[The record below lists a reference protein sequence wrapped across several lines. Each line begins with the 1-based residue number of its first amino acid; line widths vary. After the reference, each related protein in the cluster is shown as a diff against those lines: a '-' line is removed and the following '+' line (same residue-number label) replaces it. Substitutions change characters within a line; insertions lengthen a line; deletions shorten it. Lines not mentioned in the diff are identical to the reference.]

1 MSLVAPRRIPPPLP
15 RATALL
21 AAGLVA
27 LLPLVVVPAA
37 VDSFVAPKWA
47 ALPIGGGALFLLSL
61 LAACQRQPLT
71 LKLTPINGL
80 LAATLL
86 WSALSVLW
94 AEAPALAW
102 EEVRRLGLVLGVL
115 VLVQSIVGERR
126 DRFLRIVA
134 WFRVATSA
142 VAAWALLADTRH
154 AFGGGTAVTSVLGD
168 WRDAIGTASM
178 GNSGHVGDIL
188 ALGFLAWVGAFLLAR
203 RGIERGIAIASL
215 ALHAAGLIVAWSVHS
230 NLSLIIGSIVAVALL
245 AKRPAVFALRRR
257 AAAWAGLAAAFALV
271 VAFFVIDHPAN
282 PHGSAVWAER
292 PEQRGGIFAQAFSS
306 ARWQEGGSTRVAIWL
321 TTLQAIQDAP
331 WLGHGAGNFQ
341 YVYPATVSELVLRD
355 PDLAVWSGRWT
366 NAAHNDI
373 LQRWSEL
380 GVPGLFLTIAAV
392 AVAFWRA
399 GTRIRRTTAG
409 NATVLALCAGALA
422 AQLVQMQMSFPLEL
436 PVSSLVFALLLAAPD
451 MLGPRGAE
459 AEERLLMPINRE
471 IGPLKVRVALEN
483 MQVPRELGFTVTG
496 PAWSMAAAAAI
507 GAAVLALGAWR
518 GVQWI
523 RADIA
528 YRSAR
533 EPRLA
538 MQRMDPRSAQ
548 ARALAAQFERNA
560 RRTLALWPAH
570 VDCRSALSDHLVNE
584 GRWAEAL
591 PEIERTA
598 ERLNSIEVPLRRARA
613 LEGLGRPQEAVPYL
627 QEAQR
632 RRPDLAR

>member
-1 MSLVAPRRIPPPLP
+1 
-15 RATALL
+15 
-21 AAGLVA
+21 VA
-27 LLPLVVVPAA
+27 LLPLAVVPAA

-47 ALPIGGGALFLLSL
+47 ALAIGGGALFLLSV

-71 LKLTPINGL
+71 LKLTPVNGL

-86 WSALSVLW
+86 WSTLSVLW
-94 AEAPALAW
+94 AEAPALVW

-126 DRFLRIVA
+126 DRFLRIAA
-134 WFRVATSA
+134 WFRVSTCAI
-142 VAAWALLADTRH
+142 AAWALVADARH
-154 AFGGGTAVTSVLGD
+154 AFGGGTPVSAVLGD

-203 RGIERGIAIASL
+203 RVMDRGIAIAAL

-230 NLSLIIGSIVAVALL
+230 NLSLIVGSAVAVALL

-257 AAAWAGLAAAFALV
+257 IAAWGGLALAFALV
-271 VAFFVIDHPAN
+271 IAFFVVDHPAN
-282 PHGSAVWAER
+282 PHGSAVWAEGTG
-292 PEQRGGIFAQAFSS
+292 QRGGIFAQAFSS
-306 ARWQEGGSTRVAIWL
+306 ARWREGGSTRLAIWL
-321 TTLQAIQDAP
+321 TTLQAIHDAP

-373 LQRWSEL
+373 LQRWCEL

-422 AQLVQMQMSFPLEL
+422 AQTVQMQMSFPLEL
-436 PVSSLVFALLLAAPD
+436 PVSSLVFVLLLAAPD

-483 MQVPRELGFTVTG
+483 MQIPRELGVTVTG
-496 PAWSMAAAAAI
+496 PAWSIAAAAAI
-507 GAAVLALGAWR
+507 GAVVLAPGAWR

-538 MQRMDPRSAQ
+538 LQRMDPRSPQ
-548 ARALAAQFERNA
+548 ARALAAQFEANA

-570 VDCRSALSDHLVNE
+570 VDCRSALSDHLVSE
-584 GRWAEAL
+584 GRWSEAL

-598 ERLNSIEVPLRRARA
+598 ERLNSIEVLLRRARA
-613 LEGLGRPQEAVPYL
+613 LQGLGRTQEAIPFIE
-627 QEAQR
+627 EARR